1 MKYILDTKKSN
12 FQKEFSRALNS
23 KRQQSNINRS
33 VVLKIIN
40 DVKRNGDQSLIKYS
54 KKFDKIDL
62 NKKNIQISN
71 KEIISITSKL
81 DPKIKKAINLAYS
94 RVKSFHLKQVS
105 SPFKFK
111 DKFGNQLGYK
121 YTPINKVGIYI
132 PGGKASYPSTVIM
145 NCVPAVVAGVKN
157 IYAVVPTP
165 NNEINAGVIYAAK
178 ICGVKKIFRIGGAQ
192 AVAAL
197 AYGTKTIEQVDKIVG
212 PGNIFVATA
221 KKEVFGQVGIDMI
234 AGPSEI
240 TVIAGPENNPKW
252 TALDLLS
259 QAEHDELSQSILI
272 TKSTVFA
279 NKVVLEIEKEIKNLL
294 RAKIAK
300 ASMKK
305 YGTVIVCKNDQEM
318 IEIANKIAPEHL
330 EIKVKNCDAI
340 ERKIINAGSIFLGD
354 YSPEAIGDYI
364 AGPNHVLP
372 TSGTARFSSGLSV
385 ADFYKKTS
393 VIKCSKSGIQ
403 KIGLAA
409 VDLASYEGLQAH
421 ALSIMTRI
429 NNKK

>member
-23 KRQQSNINRS
+23 KRQQSNANRS
-33 VVLKIIN
+33 IVLKIIN
-40 DVKRNGDQSLIKYS
+40 DVKRNGDQSLIRYS

-62 NKKNIQISN
+62 NRNSIQISK
-71 KEIISITSKL
+71 KEIIAITSKL

-94 RVKSFHLKQVS
+94 RVKSFHLKQVNS
-105 SPFKFK
+105 SFKFK

-192 AVAAL
+192 AIAAL
-197 AYGTKTIEQVDKIVG
+197 AYGTKTVEQVDKIVG

-272 TKSTVFA
+272 TKSAVFA
-279 NKVVLEIEKEIKNLL
+279 NKVVMEIEKEIKNLP
-294 RAKIAK
+294 RAKIAQ
-300 ASMKK
+300 ASMKN
-305 YGTVIVCKNDQEM
+305 YGTIIVCKNDQEM

-330 EIKVKNCDAI
+330 EIKVRNCDAI

-403 KIGLAA
+403 KIGPAA
-409 VDLASYEGLQAH
+409 VDLANYEGLQAH

>member
-272 TKSTVFA
+272 TKSAVFA

>member
-105 SPFKFK
+105 NPFKFK

-272 TKSTVFA
+272 TKSAVFA

>member
-105 SPFKFK
+105 NPFKFK

-272 TKSTVFA
+272 TKSAVFA

-409 VDLASYEGLQAH
+409 VDLANYEGLQAH

>member
-62 NKKNIQISN
+62 NKNNIQISN

-272 TKSTVFA
+272 TKSAVFA
-279 NKVVLEIEKEIKNLL
+279 NKVVMEIEKEIKNLP